1 MLQRLD
7 SIIVSLY
14 IDPGTGAML
23 FSVLMGIVSAGF
35 FLMQKIWHKVKF
47 IINGG
52 LAGKEEK
59 NSVPYVIFSDSKRYW
74 NVFKPVCDEFEAR
87 KIQCEYWT
95 ASSDDPALQEN
106 YEYVKCFFI
115 GSRNKPY
122 AKLNMMNADI
132 CLATTPGLDVYQW
145 KRSKNCSYYV
155 HILHDVG
162 EVVFYRMF
170 GIDYYDAILTSG
182 SFQEC
187 DIRTLEDMRG
197 TKVKDVRVIGSTYM
211 DSLKEKYDKYAYR
224 HEGRPVV
231 LLASSWGESSI
242 LSRFKGKIIKAL
254 IETGYDIVVRPHPQ
268 SLIVEKNMIEK
279 LQKEFEGQISWNFD
293 NDNFDILNKSDIMI
307 TDFSSV
313 IFDYSL
319 IFDKAV
325 IYADTHMDY
334 SPYDA
339 CWLGDDIWRK
349 KVLPQLGIELKE
361 EDFGDLKYIIDKAMK
376 DDIYSSGRKYV
387 RQQAWNCKG
396 KAAQNVVDYL
406 VEKHKE
412 LLGEAN

>member
-23 FSVLMGIVSAGF
+23 FSVLMGIASAGF
-35 FLMQKIWHKVKF
+35 FLMQKIWHKIKF

-52 LAGKEEK
+52 LAGKAVK

-87 KIQCEYWT
+87 KIHCEYWT
-95 ASSDDPALQEN
+95 ASGDDPALQEN
-106 YEYVKCFFI
+106 YEYVKCIFI

-132 CLATTPGLDVYQW
+132 CLATTPGLEVYQW

-182 SFQEC
+182 SFQESN
-187 DIRTLEDMRG
+187 IRTLEDMRG
-197 TKVKDVRVIGSTYM
+197 TKVKDVRVVGSTYM

-268 SLIVEKNMIEK
+268 SLIVEKKMIEK
-279 LQKEFEGQISWNFD
+279 
-293 NDNFDILNKSDIMI
+293 
-307 TDFSSV
+307 
-313 IFDYSL
+313 
-319 IFDKAV
+319 
-325 IYADTHMDY
+325 
-334 SPYDA
+334 
-339 CWLGDDIWRK
+339 
-349 KVLPQLGIELKE
+349 
-361 EDFGDLKYIIDKAMK
+361 
-376 DDIYSSGRKYV
+376 
-387 RQQAWNCKG
+387 
-396 KAAQNVVDYL
+396 
-406 VEKHKE
+406 
-412 LLGEAN
+412 

>member
-23 FSVLMGIVSAGF
+23 FSVLMGIASAGF
-35 FLMQKIWHKVKF
+35 FIMQKIWHKVKF

-52 LAGKEEK
+52 LAGKSEK

-313 IFDYSL
+313 IFDYAL

-325 IYADTHMDY
+325 IYADTHLDY

-339 CWLGDDIWRK
+339 CWIKDDIWRK
-349 KVLPQLGIELKE
+349 KVLPKLGIELKE
-361 EDFGDLKYIIDKAMK
+361 DDFSNLKNIIDKALK
-376 DDIYSSGRKYV
+376 DDMYSSGREYV
-387 RQQAWNCKG
+387 RQEAWNCKG
-396 KAAQNVVDYL
+396 RAAVNAVDYL

-412 LLGEAN
+412 LFGEAD